1 MSAFAYLDAALAGD
15 RAEPLCALRREMAGA
30 GLTAKAFARVLELGV
45 PARALAQLCG
55 AGDLA
60 AARVSLCRP
69 TAALLEARGSRVQLF
84 EPEGPDARLLVL
96 VREQGIPVDIV
107 ALATHDPDQW
117 ALRRGDGWC
126 LGYDAWLA
134 CETGGAFE
142 LRVHATPLAWL
153 RSGCEGVAILEWNT
167 GLRMLRGLGEGVLL
181 RCDRGAGERLK
192 ALLSVGNLPR
202 VKETGGFPARP
213 TAALREANGDRR
225 AA

>member
-1 MSAFAYLDAALAGD
+1 MTVCRTVVSLTIGA
-15 RAEPLCALRREMAGA
+15 RRECGCGARRNDWLLHRAADDLCRYGGDGLLACA
-30 GLTAKAFARVLELGV
+30 GLSAPEFARVLQLGV
-45 PARALAQLCG
+45 PARALAQLTG

-60 AARVSLCRP
+60 AARV
-69 TAALLEARGSRVQLF
+69 ALSHNATRF
-84 EPEGPDARLLVL
+84 EVEGPDARLLML
-96 VREQGIPVDIV
+96 VREQGMPVDIV
-107 ALATHDPDQW
+107 AMATHDPDQW

-134 CETGGAFE
+134 CEMGRTFE

-153 RSGCEGVAILEWNT
+153 QSGCDGVAILEWNT

-192 ALLSVGNLPR
+192 ALLQHGSLPR
-202 VKETGGFPARP
+202 VKETSLPV
-213 TAALREANGDRR
+213 RR

>member
-1 MSAFAYLDAALAGD
+1 MTGLAYLDAALAGD

-30 GLTAKAFARVLELGV
+30 GLTARAFARVLELGV
-45 PARALAQLCG
+45 PARALAQLTG
-55 AGDLA
+55 VGDLA
-60 AARVSLCRP
+60 AARV
-69 TAALLEARGSRVQLF
+69 ALSRDATRF
-84 EPEGPDARLLVL
+84 ELEGPDARLLVL

-126 LGYDAWLA
+126 LGYDSWLA
-134 CETGGAFE
+134 CETGRSFE

-202 VKETGGFPARP
+202 VKETAPP
-213 TAALREANGDRR
+213 VRR